1 MKLTVVDIIKQM
13 RLHCADIDE
22 IFFCRNGWLN
32 EKQGELIKSI
42 KVKTGKEDRVFGSV
56 SSKQV
61 MDELKNKGYN
71 ISKKQINME
80 AINTLGFHNVEV
92 VLHKKVSAEVKVK
105 LEK

>member
-42 KVKTGKEDRVFGSV
+42 KVKTGKDSIIDVDVLLDFLHLPF
-56 SSKQV
+56 K
-61 MDELKNKGYN
+61 DWC
-71 ISKKQINME
+71 IC
-80 AINTLGFHNVEV
+80 ANTRYCNSLGFII
-92 VLHKKVSAEVKVK
+92 K
-105 LEK
+105 